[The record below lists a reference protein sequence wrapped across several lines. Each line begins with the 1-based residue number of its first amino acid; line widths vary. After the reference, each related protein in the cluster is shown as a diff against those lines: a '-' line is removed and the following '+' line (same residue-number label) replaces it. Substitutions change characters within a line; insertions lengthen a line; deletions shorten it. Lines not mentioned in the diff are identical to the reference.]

1 MNSYKQKYEEYR
13 THFENYLQNACS
25 RMDFQPTV
33 LTESMRYSLLS
44 GGKRVRPVLFFAS
57 MEAFGADYRGAE
69 AFAFALECIHTYSL
83 IHDDLPAMDDDD
95 MRRGRP
101 SNHKVFGEA
110 NAILAGDAL
119 LSYAFDILLAEAGKS
134 ARHLAAARTLSKA
147 AGAEGMVA
155 GQSADLMYT
164 GKNADESTLQF
175 IYRNKTGRLMAA
187 PVAMAAD
194 LTGKNHAE
202 AEAFGLTLGEL
213 FQLTDDILDE
223 IGESQKLGKTV
234 GKDAAEDKLTAVKI
248 YGLDGARR
256 RAEVCAARCRELLR
270 EMGLRD
276 GFLFDLSDRV
286 LHRDR

>member
-1 MNSYKQKYEEYR
+1 MTFEEKYEEYR
-13 THFENYLQNACS
+13 AHFEEYLSSACAS
-25 RMDFQPTV
+25 MAFSPAI

-44 GGKRVRPVLFFAS
+44 GGKRVRPVLFFAALQ
-57 MEAFGADYRGAE
+57 AFGLDYHGE
-69 AFAFALECIHTYSL
+69 EGLAFALECIHTYSL

-119 LSYAFDILLAEAGKS
+119 LSYAFDLLLAQAGRS
-134 ARHLAAARTLSKA
+134 RRHLSAARTLSKA

-155 GQSADLMYT
+155 GQSADLLYT
-164 GKNADESTLQF
+164 GKNGGEEELAF

-194 LTGKNHAE
+194 LAGRNRSE
-202 AEAFGLTLGEL
+202 AEAFGLELGRL

-223 IGESQKLGKTV
+223 VGESAALGKTT

-248 YGLDGARR
+248 YGLQGARE
-256 RAEVCAARCRELLR
+256 RAAASAALCERLLG
-270 EMGLRD
+270 EMEADGTFLSALVSHVLR
-276 GFLFDLSDRV
+276 
-286 LHRDR
+286 RDR